1 MKESKSFLTNI
12 LLPNVAILK
21 IYILAQG
28 KQQKIKILT
37 VLINNLIVVTKIS
50 FYLFIFF
57 FFGKIVI

>member
-57 FFGKIVI
+57 FGKIVI